1 MWGDKSRGE
10 LHILRKNLAQRTLP
24 TTANFGM
31 LNHIQDVKKAE
42 HHNTNTICLWFCV
55 SVAEMWVGMDF
66 YSPLTSASL
75 WPKKKKRG
83 EGGGEDTK
91 MIQNSW
97 AGFPFWL
104 IQT

>member
-42 HHNTNTICLWFCV
+42 HHNTKTICL
-55 SVAEMWVGMDF
+55 
-66 YSPLTSASL
+66 
-75 WPKKKKRG
+75 
-83 EGGGEDTK
+83 
-91 MIQNSW
+91 
-97 AGFPFWL
+97 
-104 IQT
+104 